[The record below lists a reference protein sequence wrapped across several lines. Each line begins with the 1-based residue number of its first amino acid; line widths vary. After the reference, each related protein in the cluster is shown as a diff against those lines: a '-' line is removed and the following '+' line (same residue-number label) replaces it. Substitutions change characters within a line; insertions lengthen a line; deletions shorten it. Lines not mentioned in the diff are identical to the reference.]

1 MKRFAA
7 LANAVIDQL
16 EPVQHDDVLDDQQ
29 VWLKFYILTMSI
41 VEMTHRLQENVLQ
54 MHQVIQHVE
63 WFASGPVALPETNTY
78 LFEGA
83 VILKLTSQR
92 KPVYE

>member
-1 MKRFAA
+1 
-7 LANAVIDQL
+7 
-16 EPVQHDDVLDDQQ
+16 
-29 VWLKFYILTMSI
+29 MSI
-41 VEMTHRLQENVLQ
+41 VEMTHRLQESVQQ